1 MLKRTLTAALVAG
14 GLLFAVPH
22 AAFAD
27 GRHGGRDHDG
37 RHSEHHYDRGHDRDD
52 YYRHH
57 GYDDD
62 YYGYYGNGCN
72 GYRDGWYYGPDGQRD
87 GYYHRNADCDDYY
100 RHHGSYYGSPYCN
113 SYDYRSGYCY

>member
-1 MLKRTLTAALVAG
+1 MLKRTLMATMLG
-14 GLLFAVPH
+14 GALLFATPH

-27 GRHGGRDHDG
+27 GRHGGRDRDD
-37 RHSEHHYDRGHDRDD
+37 RHSEHHWDRGHDRDD

-62 YYGYYGNGCN
+62 YYGYYGYGCN
-72 GYRDGWYYGPDGQRD
+72 GYRDGWYYGPDGRRD

-100 RHHGSYYGSPYCN
+100 RHYGSYYGSPYC
-113 SYDYRSGYCY
+113 SAYDYRTGYCG